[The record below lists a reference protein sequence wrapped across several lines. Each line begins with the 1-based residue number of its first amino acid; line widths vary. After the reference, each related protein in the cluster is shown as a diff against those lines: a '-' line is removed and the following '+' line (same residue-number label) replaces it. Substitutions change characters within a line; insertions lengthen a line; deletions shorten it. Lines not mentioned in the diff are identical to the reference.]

1 MSDRIDKLIVMAS
14 KKYIEDYDLVEM
26 EDSRGRLKKT
36 AVYQG
41 DYFHLNLEESK
52 IKSFK
57 QQIALLF
64 LAVCG
69 LHIGAGFVNNPGLNQ
84 MYAAIP
90 YTAAFFPLVFLG
102 TGVLRIPSEKRLYR
116 NEEIGLSYKRVVNMC
131 RLYLLFMTIG
141 IIGIMIY
148 LIVASN
154 GQALVHEAVYSGM
167 VLSAS
172 LIIWIILKKATG
184 VTIEKEET
192 PVNSE

>member
-1 MSDRIDKLIVMAS
+1 MAS

-90 YTAAFFPLVFLG
+90 YTVAFFPLVFLG

>member
-1 MSDRIDKLIVMAS
+1 
-14 KKYIEDYDLVEM
+14 
-26 EDSRGRLKKT
+26 
-36 AVYQG
+36 
-41 DYFHLNLEESK
+41 
-52 IKSFK
+52 
-57 QQIALLF
+57 
-64 LAVCG
+64 
-69 LHIGAGFVNNPGLNQ
+69 
-84 MYAAIP
+84 
-90 YTAAFFPLVFLG
+90 
-102 TGVLRIPSEKRLYR
+102 
-116 NEEIGLSYKRVVNMC
+116 
-131 RLYLLFMTIG
+131 MTIG